1 MPPHSLMPCSLSLES
16 CRACFA
22 GEVGDFAERYLQ
34 NLLPRHADVE
44 VKVHERH
51 EMASA
56 VTPVTGS
63 AFAIVHQAVQ
73 ETLAK
78 DRVRVQFKASCAAE
92 SPAGRVAV

>member
-1 MPPHSLMPCSLSLES
+1 MWGI
-16 CRACFA
+16 A
-22 GEVGDFAERYLQ
+22 GEAGDFAEHYLQ
-34 NLLPRHADVE
+34 SLLPKQADAE

-63 AFAIVHQAVQ
+63 AFAIVHQAIQ

-78 DRVRVQFKASCAAE
+78 DRVCLESTIMQSKASC
-92 SPAGRVAV
+92 